1 MCRENDVYNGMSML
15 KTDQTT
21 TIDECIASLPK
32 ETQEI
37 LQKIRAI
44 GRKIVP
50 ESTEAVSY
58 GMPTLKLNG
67 KNFFHFCGFKNH
79 IGVYPA
85 INEEDAKI
93 PELKQYRTG
102 KGTFQF
108 PLDQPIPYDLI
119 EKMIT
124 YRATLVR

>member
-1 MCRENDVYNGMSML
+1 MM
-15 KTDQTT
+15 KTDK
-21 TIDECIASLPK
+21 TITIEDCIKSLPA

-37 LQKIRAI
+37 LQKIREM
-44 GRKIVP
+44 GKRVVP

-58 GMPTLKLNG
+58 GMPTLKLQG

-108 PLDQPIPYDLI
+108 PLNQPIPYDLI
-119 EKMIT
+119 EKMIA
-124 YRATLVR
+124 YRATLVS

>member
-1 MCRENDVYNGMSML
+1 MADN
-15 KTDQTT
+15 TD
-21 TIDECIASLPK
+21 TIDACIKSLPS
-32 ETQEI
+32 ETREI
-37 LQKIRAI
+37 LQKIREI
-44 GRKIVP
+44 GRKVVP

-85 INEEDAKI
+85 IDEEDSKI
-93 PELKQYRTG
+93 PELKKYRTG

-108 PLDQPIPYDLI
+108 KLSEPIPYDLI
-119 EKMIT
+119 EKMIK
-124 YRATLVR
+124 YRAGLVS

>member
-1 MCRENDVYNGMSML
+1 MFLVMKRINENIG
-15 KTDQTT
+15 
-21 TIDECIASLPK
+21 IDECIKSLPS

-37 LQKIRAI
+37 LQKIRAL
-44 GRKIVP
+44 GKKVVP

-85 INEEDAKI
+85 IDEEDSKI
-93 PELKQYRTG
+93 PELKKYRTG

-108 PLDQPIPYDLI
+108 PLDKPIPYDLI
-119 EKMIT
+119 EKMIK
-124 YRATLVR
+124 YRAGLAN

>member
-1 MCRENDVYNGMSML
+1 MTDNINAIDV
-15 KTDQTT
+15 
-21 TIDECIASLPK
+21 CIRSLPS
-32 ETQEI
+32 ETQDI
-37 LQKIRAI
+37 LQKIREI
-44 GRKIVP
+44 GRKVVP

-85 INEEDAKI
+85 IDEEDSKI
-93 PELKQYRTG
+93 PELKKYRTG

-108 PLDQPIPYDLI
+108 KLSEPIPYDLI
-119 EKMIT
+119 EKMIK
-124 YRATLVR
+124 YRAGLIN

>member
-1 MCRENDVYNGMSML
+1 MMKSDRIVTM
-15 KTDQTT
+15 
-21 TIDECIASLPK
+21 DECIASLPN

-37 LQKIRAI
+37 LQKIRAL
-44 GRKIVP
+44 GKKLVP
-50 ESTEAVSY
+50 KSTEAVSY
-58 GMPTLKLNG
+58 GMPTLKLDG

-85 INEEDAKI
+85 INEEDAAI

-108 PLDQPIPYDLI
+108 PLDKPIPYDLI
-119 EKMIT
+119 EKMIL
-124 YRATLVR
+124 YRAQIVS